1 MKKHYICAEDLTDK
15 LLYVDINDRKGSIEH
30 FLDGIPFADVIS
42 TDDVLK
48 FYYCRSLDEYMIGQT
63 VGDKYYAVY
72 DPKSKSFTWRYSKH
86 LPWGET
92 ISLYATNDFTYP
104 SEPEEMD
111 FCKWLQRFIFKY
123 IGK

>member
-1 MKKHYICAEDLTDK
+1 MNKHYICAEDITDK
-15 LLYVDINDRKGSIEH
+15 LLCVDLNDRKGSIEQ
-30 FLDGIPFADVIS
+30 FLQGIPFADVIS
-42 TDDVLK
+42 SDDVLK

-86 LPWGET
+86 LPWGKT